1 MSFCPSFEG
10 MSFRKTSP
18 FFLGKILLWCLIS
31 CSTLQKSYN
40 SNTKCY
46 LSAAYELGRLAKFE
60 KKKKKL
66 LYYDGYKH

>member
-1 MSFCPSFEG
+1 MSFCPFQG
-10 MSFRKTSP
+10 MSFRKTSLFFF

-60 KKKKKL
+60 KKKKIIVL
-66 LYYDGYKH
+66 